1 MEKDD
6 KNDSSTIPPRDDVG
20 EDEVVD
26 DVVDDD
32 DDEDQGSI
40 DQGEPS
46 LRRLAHVLVLSSKY
60 PSSEY
65 VQVNKSGESLTFS
78 EVKAHVIGWIGQ
90 GLYKMR

>member
-26 DVVDDD
+26 DAVDDD
-32 DDEDQGSI
+32 DDEGQ
-40 DQGEPS
+40 PS
-46 LRRLAHVLVLSSKY
+46 LWWLSHVLVLSSKY
-60 PSSEY
+60 PSSKY